1 VDPVDPGQT
10 KQPDF
15 QTPSLAAASAVGA
28 TNDGLRLKVSLEGV
42 PEPVTSLLQNLAKP
56 RSGSRLRGIVK
67 DYSSLLTPIL
77 TALIAALV
85 AFFGYEFDDHVS
97 RDTLDKITTEF
108 VRGNDD
114 PNVTA
119 MKLASY
125 GEKALP
131 AVRMALG
138 IQDPKLR
145 NGAVKIAAQM
155 YFTETVGRD
164 RLTKS
169 MLKYY
174 DNPVLRLGVLEWF
187 STIEGSQI
195 PLSAPQR
202 EAVFEKMQKTFG
214 SAGEKCEDQGPE
226 MAGAV
231 ADLLLTGPLANRK
244 SFVLGMEQHCPKTFD
259 AVHRTIRDALE
270 SK

>member
-1 VDPVDPGQT
+1 VDPLDPGQM
-10 KQPDF
+10 KQSDSQAPEL
-15 QTPSLAAASAVGA
+15 PAACAVGS
-28 TNDGLRLKVSLEGV
+28 TRDGLRLKVSLEDV
-42 PEPVTSLLQNLAKP
+42 PESVTSLLQNLAKP
-56 RSGSRLRGIVK
+56 RSESRLRGIVK
-67 DYSSLLTPIL
+67 DYSSMLTPLL

-119 MKLASY
+119 MKLAAY

-155 YFTETVGRD
+155 YFTETVGRNS
-164 RLTKS
+164 LTKS

-195 PLSAPQR
+195 PLSDRHR
-202 EAVFEKMQKTFG
+202 EAVFEKMQQTFG
-214 SAGEKCEDQGPE
+214 AAGENCEDQGPE
-226 MAGAV
+226 MAGA
-231 ADLLLTGPLANRK
+231 AANLLLTGPLANK
-244 SFVLGMEQHCPKTFD
+244 KPFVLGMDQHCPKTFD
-259 AVHRTIRDALE
+259 AVHRTLRDALE
-270 SK
+270 SR